1 MSTRGIHDLSGAFG
15 VFIGFNPFHA
25 EGGAMTL
32 SLTAVRKLTTKD
44 EAAFLESLQP
54 GRIEETTPARL
65 RQKLGRARRLR
76 DKYKDLSR
84 RQGGQMR
91 GKAAPTGQRPAQS
104 NDNTLR
110 KMELFEWAIAQIEGR
125 LNAAG

>member
-1 MSTRGIHDLSGAFG
+1 MKLS
-15 VFIGFNPFHA
+15 P
-25 EGGAMTL
+25 T
-32 SLTAVRKLTTKD
+32 TVRKLTTKD
-44 EAAFLESLQP
+44 EATFLESLQP

-91 GKAAPTGQRPAQS
+91 GKVAASGQRPAQS

-110 KMELFEWAIAQIEGR
+110 KMELFEWAISQIEGR
-125 LNAAG
+125 LNASG